1 MRQTWTVRALADL
14 FAVANHVFGL
24 SVVHLLRPAPLHMIH
39 CFCGKYYS
47 CSDHLD
53 QDANWPQ
60 ALSEQAADHL
70 TVASTQSLHGRV
82 GSLHLQKSICS
93 SASCEAERERTS
105 CSDISG
111 TT

>member
-1 MRQTWTVRALADL
+1 MQQTWTVRALADL

-24 SVVHLLRPAPLHMIH
+24 SVVHLLRPATLHMIH

-47 CSDHLD
+47 CSVHLD

-70 TVASTQSLHGRV
+70 TVASTLLARPCG
-82 GSLHLQKSICS
+82 I
-93 SASCEAERERTS
+93 AIFAEKHVFLCIMRSRT
-105 CSDISG
+105 
-111 TT
+111 